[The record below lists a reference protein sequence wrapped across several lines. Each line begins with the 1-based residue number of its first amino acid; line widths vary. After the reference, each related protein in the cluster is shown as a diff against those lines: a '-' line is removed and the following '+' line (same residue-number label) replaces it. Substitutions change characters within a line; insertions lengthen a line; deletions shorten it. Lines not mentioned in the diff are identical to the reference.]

1 MPKYPDKQKARHKEV
16 RDGFA
21 RRNQSIATRFRTQ
34 LGEWY
39 PAGETEKIKHAEAFE
54 LCEYGAQ
61 PNKAELKRLFPF
73 FE

>member
-1 MPKYPDKQKARHKEV
+1 V
-16 RDGFA
+16 RQGFD
-21 RRNQSIATRFRTQ
+21 RRTQGIANRFRAK

-39 PAGETEKIKHAEAFE
+39 PAEQAQKVKYAEAFE

>member
-1 MPKYPDKQKARHKEV
+1 MPADPARQKARRQAV
-16 RDGFA
+16 REGFDK
-21 RRNQSIATRFRTQ
+21 RNQNIANRFRAK
-34 LGEWY
+34 LSDWY
-39 PAGETEKIKHAEAFE
+39 PADQAEKIKHAEAFE